1 MQNDLSKILDKL
13 PFACI
18 SIAKN
23 KKVLYFNYEAKKKF
37 IFLKENIK
45 IDNIIES
52 EELNE
57 KIDNSFATNKENN
70 INFTPLN
77 FQDSFFDANMVF
89 LENDKKELTIFFT
102 DESLKRGYE
111 KMRTDFIANVSHE
124 LRTPLSSIIASVETI
139 QNNANNDKTAQIKF
153 LESMGKQAW
162 RMSRL
167 VEDLLTLSKIESDDK
182 ELHFESINVADLVQG
197 VVDNL
202 YNKADKKNIKIRII
216 KNTDKLNVKADY
228 DAMMQVFINLL
239 DNAINYSKENSNIT
253 INFDEE
259 TNNDKLYLKISITD
273 EGDGIEKK
281 YINRITQRFYRVD
294 KNRSRMQ
301 GGTGLGL
308 AIVKHIIQRHQG
320 ELEIKSKVG
329 IGSTFSALFPSQEN
343 IKIL

>member
-1 MQNDLSKILDKL
+1 MQNDISKILDKL

-259 TNNDKLYLKISITD
+259 TNNYKLYQRIYSSNVYNFFNINIIS
-273 EGDGIEKK
+273 
-281 YINRITQRFYRVD
+281 RVG
-294 KNRSRMQ
+294 NC
-301 GGTGLGL
+301 
-308 AIVKHIIQRHQG
+308 
-320 ELEIKSKVG
+320 
-329 IGSTFSALFPSQEN
+329 
-343 IKIL
+343 